1 MPSPNNAPI
10 KLVNGELI
18 EQPAGESTP
27 SRNENVKMVKQLL
40 AKALH
45 HHAACRHAIRGIA
58 NNAVAAGNYLCAIKE
73 LNPGQWQ
80 RVLDD
85 HAAKELAL
93 SRRSALRYMLL
104 ARKVKLVC
112 DKVRRDEPRFA
123 EFSDE
128 DVLATMSLRAAMRTV
143 SALGSDE
150 DDTKKEVTKKESV
163 APTTDVEL
171 LESIQSLLHTLDFV
185 VTDRL
190 AQEIAPTAR
199 FVNIDV
205 AIKTPGMLRG
215 IILFDLVKAKLP
227 RSALDDILR
236 LHVAG
241 QIQEAILHL
250 SVTNFVAVSRQLAN
264 YCHAHLPPQ
273 SSALLKRKATILVYI
288 APPSR
293 GSAFCSALGS
303 LATVFVPWQAA

>member
-27 SRNENVKMVKQLL
+27 NRNENVKMVKQLL

-45 HHAACRHAIRGIA
+45 HHSACRNASRGIA

-80 RVLDD
+80 RVLEEGVE
-85 HAAKELAL
+85 KELGL
-93 SRRSALRYMLL
+93 SVRTAQRYMQL
-104 ARKVKLVC
+104 ARSVKLLC
-112 DKVRRDEPRFA
+112 AKVRSEDPQFVEY
-123 EFSDE
+123 SDE
-128 DVLATMSLRAAMRTV
+128 DLLATMSLRTAMRAV
-143 SALGSDE
+143 GALESDE
-150 DDTKKEVTKKESV
+150 DDPKKEVTKEEAV

-171 LESIQSLLHTLDFV
+171 LGSIQSLLQILDFV
-185 VTDRL
+185 VTDSL
-190 AQEIAPTAR
+190 GQEIAPTAR

-215 IILFDLVKAKLP
+215 IIHFDLVKAKLP
-227 RSALDDILR
+227 NSTLDDILR

-250 SVTNFVAVSRQLAN
+250 SVTNFVAVSRRLAN
-264 YCHAHLPPQ
+264 FCHAHVPPR
-273 SSALLKRKATILVYI
+273 SSASFKRQATVLVFL
-288 APPSR
+288 ASTPR
-293 GSAFCSALGS
+293 GAEFGSALGN
-303 LATVFVPWQAA
+303 LGTVFVPWHTA